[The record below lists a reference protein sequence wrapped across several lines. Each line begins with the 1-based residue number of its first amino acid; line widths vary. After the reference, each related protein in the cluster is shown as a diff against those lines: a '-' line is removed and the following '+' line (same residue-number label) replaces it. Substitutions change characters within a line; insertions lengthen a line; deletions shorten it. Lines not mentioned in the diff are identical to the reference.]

1 MGRRLNQEAA
11 KTVKYG
17 GMTEEEA
24 WKTVTLNP
32 AKLLHLDDR
41 MGSLKEDKDADIVI
55 WSANPLSIQ
64 AKVLYSIVDGV
75 ILYDRENSHE
85 LEARN
90 QREKARIIAKMLDSN
105 SLGKKRTFVK
115 KKKGHFHCNTV
126 GEEESL
132 EQNHH

>member
-1 MGRRLNQEAA
+1 
-11 KTVKYG
+11 
-17 GMTEEEA
+17 
-24 WKTVTLNP
+24 
-32 AKLLHLDDR
+32 
-41 MGSLKEDKDADIVI
+41 MGSLKEDKDADIVV

-75 ILYDRENSHE
+75 ILYERGQSDVLRE
-85 LEARN
+85 RN

-105 SLGKKRTFVK
+105 ALGKKRIFVK
-115 KKKGHFHCNTV
+115 KKKGHFHSNTL